1 MMGIASAF
9 ALRASADAVA
19 PSIPT
24 LLMDNGNVR
33 YAAQR
38 QHEPATERT
47 PVCSRALK
55 NWPFKVVSVLYV
67 MVVDEQIRLLVPRIL
82 SFVVIGAAIGAG
94 YGYETSIAAAA
105 GLPGLIRGAL
115 TGVLIGA
122 AVSSLGAFV
131 LQAPGTRLARA
142 SFMVTVAVRS
152 LVYLVVFLAAIAVGQ
167 LLVPNHPPARPVS
180 ISRDDVLFCFGA
192 TFVVSFLFEVNS
204 LLGQN
209 VLLSFVTGRYH
220 RPQVEQRVF
229 LIMDMKNSTEA
240 AERLGEVDFHRLL
253 NRLVTD
259 LTGPIVLRDGQI
271 HKFVGDELIATWPL
285 ARGLKDATCVRA
297 CFAAIARLAAH
308 GADYEREF
316 GTTAQVRASLH
327 CGPVVVG
334 EMGSV
339 KKEIALLGDTLNTA
353 ARLVD
358 VCRESGESVIASAD
372 LLDRLVLPP
381 GVAARSLGLIRLRG
395 KLQAIG
401 LCALA
406 QGDA

>member
-1 MMGIASAF
+1 
-9 ALRASADAVA
+9 
-19 PSIPT
+19 
-24 LLMDNGNVR
+24 
-33 YAAQR
+33 
-38 QHEPATERT
+38 
-47 PVCSRALK
+47 
-55 NWPFKVVSVLYV
+55 
-67 MVVDEQIRLLVPRIL
+67 MVVDERIRLFFPTLL
-82 SFVVIGAAIGAG
+82 SFVLIASAVGAG
-94 YGYETSIAAAA
+94 YGYETSVAAAA
-105 GLPGLIRGAL
+105 GLRGLMRGAL
-115 TGVLIGA
+115 TGALIGA
-122 AVSSLGAFV
+122 AVSSLSAFMET
-131 LQAPGTRLARA
+131 PGTQLARA

-152 LVYLVVFLAAIAVGQ
+152 LVYLAVFLAAIAVGQ

-220 RPQVEQRVF
+220 RPQIEERVF
-229 LIMDMKNSTEA
+229 LIMDMKNSTA
-240 AERLGEVDFHRLL
+240 TAERLGEVDFHRLL

-259 LTGPIVLRDGQI
+259 LGGPIVLRNGQI
-271 HKFVGDELIATWPL
+271 YKYVGDELIVTWPL
-285 ARGLKDATCVRA
+285 ARGLKDATCVHA
-297 CFAAIARLAAH
+297 CFAARARLVAH

-316 GTTAQVRASLH
+316 GTAVQVRASLH

-358 VCRESGESVIASAD
+358 ACRERDESVIASVD

-381 GVAARSLGLIRLRG
+381 GIEARSLGLIRLRG
-395 KLQAIG
+395 KEQAIG
-401 LCALA
+401 LCALVQA
-406 QGDA
+406 TPDTRLMAL

>member
-1 MMGIASAF
+1 
-9 ALRASADAVA
+9 
-19 PSIPT
+19 
-24 LLMDNGNVR
+24 
-33 YAAQR
+33 
-38 QHEPATERT
+38 
-47 PVCSRALK
+47 
-55 NWPFKVVSVLYV
+55 
-67 MVVDEQIRLLVPRIL
+67 MVVDERIRLFFPTLL
-82 SFVVIGAAIGAG
+82 SFVLIASAIGAG
-94 YGYETSIAAAA
+94 YGYETSVAAAA
-105 GLPGLIRGAL
+105 GLRGLMRGAL
-115 TGVLIGA
+115 TGALIGA
-122 AVSSLGAFV
+122 AVSSLSAFI
-131 LQAPGTRLARA
+131 LETPGTQLARA

-152 LVYLVVFLAAIAVGQ
+152 LVYLAVFLAAIAVGQ

-220 RPQVEQRVF
+220 RPQVEERVF
-229 LIMDMKNSTEA
+229 LIMDMKNSTA
-240 AERLGEVDFHRLL
+240 TAERLGEVDFHRLL

-259 LTGPIVLRDGQI
+259 LGGPIVLRDGQI
-271 HKFVGDELIATWPL
+271 YKYVGDELIVTWPL

-297 CFAAIARLAAH
+297 CFAARARLVAH

-316 GTTAQVRASLH
+316 GTAVQVRASLH

-358 VCRESGESVIASAD
+358 ACRESGESVIASAD

-381 GVAARSLGLIRLRG
+381 GIEAQSLGLIRLRG
-395 KLQAIG
+395 KEQAIG

-406 QGDA
+406 QATPDTRLGAV

>member
-1 MMGIASAF
+1 
-9 ALRASADAVA
+9 
-19 PSIPT
+19 
-24 LLMDNGNVR
+24 
-33 YAAQR
+33 
-38 QHEPATERT
+38 
-47 PVCSRALK
+47 
-55 NWPFKVVSVLYV
+55 
-67 MVVDEQIRLLVPRIL
+67 MVVDDRIRLFFPRLL
-82 SFVVIGAAIGAG
+82 SFVVMGAAIGAG
-94 YGYETSIAAAA
+94 YGYETSIADAA
-105 GLPGLIRGAL
+105 GLRGLIRGAM

-142 SFMVTVAVRS
+142 SFMVTVAARS

-167 LLVPNHPPARPVS
+167 LLVPNHPPVRPVS

-192 TFVVSFLFEVNS
+192 TFVVSFLFEMNS
-204 LLGQN
+204 LLGRN
-209 VLLSFVTGRYH
+209 VLLSFMTGRYH
-220 RPQVEQRVF
+220 RPKIEQRVF
-229 LIMDMKNSTEA
+229 LIMDMKNSTAA

-259 LTGPIVLRDGQI
+259 LSGQIVLRDGQI
-271 HKFVGDELIATWPL
+271 HKYVGDELIATWPL

-297 CFAAIARLAAH
+297 CFAALARLAAH

-316 GTTAQVRASLH
+316 GTMAQVRAGLH

-339 KKEIALLGDTLNTA
+339 KKEIALLGDTLNAA

-358 VCRESGESVIASAD
+358 VCRDSGESVVASAD

-381 GVAARSLGLIRLRG
+381 GVAARSLGLVRLRG
-395 KLQAIG
+395 KQRAIA

-406 QGDA
+406 QAVPDTRFALL